1 MKCDD
6 VRLSANLK
14 QDWSGGVSL
23 LTGGVGILESGCWS
37 GGVMVVWG
45 LDQRLGL
52 GNWFELA
59 AAAAAIQ
66 VMEVGEG
73 AAHLNLIRILWKKKL
88 LFCFLRVSFF
98 VDSNSRAEVN
108 SNSPF

>member
-1 MKCDD
+1 ML
-6 VRLSANLK
+6 VRRS
-14 QDWSGGVSL
+14 DGGL
-23 LTGGVGILESGCWS
+23 GTG
-37 GGVMVVWG
+37 VW
-45 LDQRLGL
+45 QRLGL

>member
-45 LDQRLGL
+45 LEFGSGWVWETGLNWQRQRLL
-52 GNWFELA
+52 S
-59 AAAAAIQ
+59 
-66 VMEVGEG
+66 
-73 AAHLNLIRILWKKKL
+73 K
-88 LFCFLRVSFF
+88 
-98 VDSNSRAEVN
+98 
-108 SNSPF
+108 